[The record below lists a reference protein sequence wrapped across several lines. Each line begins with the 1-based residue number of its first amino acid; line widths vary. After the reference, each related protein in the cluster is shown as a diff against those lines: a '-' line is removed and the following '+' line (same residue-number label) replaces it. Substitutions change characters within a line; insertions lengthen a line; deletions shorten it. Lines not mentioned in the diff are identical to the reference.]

1 MTKQDPIEML
11 LEDHKKVQTL
21 FNDFNKSEDE
31 AATQG
36 IVNKVCAELTV
47 HAQLEEEI
55 FYPAVREVID
65 NADLMDKAMVE
76 HAAAKYLV
84 HELEAMQASD
94 ALYKAKFT
102 VLGEYVNHHIEEE
115 QTQIFPKVKE
125 AKIDLESLGREMAD
139 YKQELTAQ
147 QFEEDTGIIDELEQR
162 QKDPDQLQTEQTSSS
177 KKVR

>member
-31 AATQG
+31 AARQN

-47 HAQLEEEI
+47 HAQVEEEI
-55 FYPAVREVID
+55 FYPAVREAID
-65 NADLMDKAMVE
+65 NVDLMDKAMVE

-84 HELEAMQASD
+84 HELETMQASD

-115 QTQIFPKVKE
+115 QAQIFPKVKK
-125 AKIDLESLGREMAD
+125 AKIDLEALNC
-139 YKQELTAQ
+139 
-147 QFEEDTGIIDELEQR
+147 
-162 QKDPDQLQTEQTSSS
+162 P
-177 KKVR
+177 